1 MDHAQRPLMSV
12 RTLLLPY
19 PTTLDPLPT
28 PYTGLS
34 LLNLLI
40 PTTLYHPM
48 VPHMPPS
55 LVTFIVIT
63 TREVHMGMKATM
75 MEVV

>member
-40 PTTLYHPM
+40 PTILYHPM
-48 VPHMPPS
+48 VPHIPPS
-55 LVTFIVIT
+55 RAISTVIT
-63 TREVHMGMKATM
+63 TREVHMGMKVTM

>member
-1 MDHAQRPLMSV
+1 MSV

-48 VPHMPPS
+48 VPHMLLS
-55 LVTFIVIT
+55 RVTFTVIIS
-63 TREVHMGMKATM
+63 REVHMGTKVTM

>member
-1 MDHAQRPLMSV
+1 MSV

-40 PTTLYHPM
+40 QTILYPLM
-48 VPHMPPS
+48 VPHIPPS
-55 LVTFIVIT
+55 RVTFTVIT
-63 TREVHMGMKATM
+63 TREVRMGTKATM